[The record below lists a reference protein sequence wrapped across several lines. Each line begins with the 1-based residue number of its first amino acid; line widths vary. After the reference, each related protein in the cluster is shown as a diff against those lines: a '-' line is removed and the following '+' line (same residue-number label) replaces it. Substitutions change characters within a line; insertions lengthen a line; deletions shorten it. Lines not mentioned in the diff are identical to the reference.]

1 MKINLIFRTI
11 ATVALAIASTAM
23 AYAYSPQQLNIH
35 CSADTTAI
43 SKLLN
48 DAYNEP
54 EKPNGASLIYFAEKL
69 LGTPYVAGTLEGTP
83 EMLTIRIDGLD
94 CTTFVETIM
103 ALNTTAQSRRISW
116 RDFAQNLER
125 VRYRNGEINGY
136 ASRLHYVSD
145 WILNNSA
152 RGIVRDITPD
162 IPGATYMVK
171 TLDYMSTH
179 RDKYPAL
186 ADSATFEKL
195 KSAEIGYRS
204 HRYPLVKKSAFNSKG
219 AKKMLRNGDIVV
231 FITKTEGLDASH
243 MGIIKIINNEPY
255 LLHASS
261 AAGKVT
267 LETEKISETLRRSL
281 STIGVRVVRVLE

>member
-1 MKINLIFRTI
+1 MKKIIILLLLAVNSIFSSQA
-11 ATVALAIASTAM
+11 AT
-23 AYAYSPQQLNIH
+23 PQEMRFH
-35 CSADTTAI
+35 CANDTTKI
-43 SKLLN
+43 SELLRRGYESGIK
-48 DAYNEP
+48 DANQLVAQYGEW
-54 EKPNGASLIYFAEKL
+54 LM
-69 LGTPYVAGTLEGTP
+69 GTPYVAHTLEGDK
-83 EMLTIRIDGLD
+83 EMLTINIDELD
-94 CTTFVETIM
+94 CTTFVETLY
-103 ALNTTAQSRRISW
+103 ALTRTTLSGRYSW
-116 RDFAQNLER
+116 RDFAHNLEAI
-125 VRYRNGEINGY
+125 RYRGGNINGY
-136 ASRLHYVSD
+136 ASRLHYISD
-145 WILNNSA
+145 WIIENTY
-152 RGIVRDITPD
+152 RGNIKEFTPELD
-162 IPGATYMVK
+162 GVQYMVK
-171 TLDYMSTH
+171 NIDFMSKN